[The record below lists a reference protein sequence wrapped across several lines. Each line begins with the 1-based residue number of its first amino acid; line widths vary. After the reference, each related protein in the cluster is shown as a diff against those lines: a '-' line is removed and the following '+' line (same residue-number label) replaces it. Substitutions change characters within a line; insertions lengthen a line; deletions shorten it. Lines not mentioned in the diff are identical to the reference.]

1 MDNQQS
7 KRSPLKDNTY
17 KIARKKK
24 IITQNPKCSATQ
36 QDVDDTQIQLKKQM
50 LANKEKPE
58 NQ

>member
-1 MDNQQS
+1 VDNQQS

-24 IITQNPKCSATQ
+24 IITQNTKCSATQ